1 MANADTLKEHLCGFN
16 LSLQRGSDAGVE
28 LGTIYKTLIDSIL
41 VGEAFQITPK
51 VFPVVF
57 HVLENG
63 GVDVR
68 TSGSIDFDPAYI
80 LEHVN
85 AAFLETNISF
95 APATVDPDGNLMSIP
110 GLNLIDGLG
119 VAETRTVRAADGSFL
134 HTYRDEMVAV
144 VPSHSAE
151 VELTGVTLEY
161 IYSAHRWAIGDKE
174 RYLNVFVVNRI
185 KSGTNIAG
193 KDSSVYMSS
202 EHPYISEQL
211 SDLPKFNCAI
221 EFSGLGRN
229 YMDRSGV
236 FLKGDS
242 NAVET
247 NFGYQYL
254 ESYDLRSL
262 YPSYLYKG
270 GKGNIEGFRDRGRSL
285 AHCFGHMLGLAH
297 PGTQLGLPSG
307 SCASATSVFSDTLNA
322 TTVYTDGIGDTYNVP
337 EEGETGVLDTSY
349 NTVNPCSEDDDTIFN
364 SSLTHMTLSQRIG
377 PNQTELGGPSTY
389 FTNGQISWMHANCEV
404 EFYGEGTGSG
414 FYPGVLKDIL
424 IHSSSVLIVPTDD
437 SDPCNLPEAKGVR
450 GLDIQEVTISFNNI
464 ENKATPFNRLLA
476 SIKKLTPQQ

>member
-1 MANADTLKEHLCGFN
+1 MANAEILNKHLCGFN
-16 LSLQRGSDAGVE
+16 LSLQRGSDAGVG
-28 LGTIYKTLIDSIL
+28 LGTMYKTLIDSIIE
-41 VGEAFQITPK
+41 GEGFKVEPK

-85 AAFLETNISF
+85 AAFLGANISF
-95 APATVDPDGNLMSIP
+95 APATVDPAGNLMAIP
-110 GLNLIDGLG
+110 GLNFIDGLG
-119 VAETRTVRAADGSFL
+119 VAETRTVKAADGSFL
-134 HTYRDEMVAV
+134 HTYRDDMVAV

-161 IYSAHRWAIGDKE
+161 IYSTHRWAIEGKE

-229 YMDRSGV
+229 YVDKYGSV
-236 FLKGDS
+236 FVKGDP

-247 NFGYQYL
+247 NFGYNYL
-254 ESYDLRSL
+254 QVDGSSVP

-270 GKGNIEGFRDRGRSL
+270 GAGNIDGFRDRGRSL

-307 SCASATSVFSDTLNA
+307 SCASATSVFSDTLDTA
-322 TTVYTDGIGDTYNVP
+322 TVYTDSMSDTDNVS
-337 EEGETGVLDTSY
+337 EGEIGVLDTSY
-349 NTVNPCSEDDDTIFN
+349 NTVNPCSEDEYTIFN

-377 PNQTELGGPSTY
+377 PNQTELGGPSTV
-389 FTNGQISWMHANCEV
+389 FTADQVNWMHANCEV
-404 EFYGEGTGSG
+404 EFYGYEMGSG
-414 FYPGVLKDIL
+414 FYPGILKDIL
-424 IHSSSVLIVPTDD
+424 IHSSSVLMVPIENT
-437 SDPCNLPEAKGVR
+437 DPCSTLEARGVR
-450 GLDIQEVTISFNNI
+450 GPDAMSFNNI